1 MGEFGLNESEL
12 SILRRVE
19 RLPFGRFHWRLL
31 WMGGLGYTFDAMDGA
46 MIAFILPAVRAQW
59 ALTTE
64 PTRVEIADHR
74 RAAQYAGL
82 LTRDRPLSPYR
93 RKDEG
98 DHCPI
103 HRIEGVTQPAHP
115 EQAPM
120 EPAER
125 QALHAPENAQLGFV

>member
-1 MGEFGLNESEL
+1 MGDIALNESEL

-59 ALTTE
+59 AVTSEQPGVLGSSAM
-64 PTRVEIADHR
+64 VGYL
-74 RAAQYAGL
+74 YAGRL
-82 LTRDRPLSPYR
+82 SRERPLSPYR

-103 HRIEGVTQPAHP
+103 HRIEGV
-115 EQAPM
+115 
-120 EPAER
+120 
-125 QALHAPENAQLGFV
+125 